1 MCKTVGENGAF
12 LMPFKNIYVCLNIS
26 WNNRLIIRFNE
37 KSFTSG
43 QDFKLLIILPNISHD
58 IRPGKIKIN

>member
-1 MCKTVGENGAF
+1 MCETVGESGAF
-12 LMPFKNIYVCLNIS
+12 LMPFKNIYIYIS